1 MQMNLP
7 RKKKTFSYKRSSERG
22 RDGGREVGREGGQ
35 AYRHAED
42 ATPYVW
48 DSGIVIRAS

>member
-22 RDGGREVGREGGQ
+22 RDGGREVGREGGREAKLIAMQKTPHHMCGTQ
-35 AYRHAED
+35 AL
-42 ATPYVW
+42 
-48 DSGIVIRAS
+48 S